1 LPEACSALG
10 RALEFDAVPLRIL
23 EVKGRPDALGP
34 EGVMEGADLEAM
46 AAEMGPQGPFIE
58 GFDSQADMIEI
69 VAFRRRPRP
78 SPTTQFPVDR
88 HQIDQAAASRSHGR
102 GGQSTTKSRQRAA
115 VSDSCRG
122 CH

>member
-1 LPEACSALG
+1 
-10 RALEFDAVPLRIL
+10 
-23 EVKGRPDALGP
+23 
-34 EGVMEGADLEAM
+34 MEGADLEAM

-58 GFDSQADMIEI
+58 GFDPQADMIEI
-69 VAFRRRPRP
+69 VAFRRRLRP